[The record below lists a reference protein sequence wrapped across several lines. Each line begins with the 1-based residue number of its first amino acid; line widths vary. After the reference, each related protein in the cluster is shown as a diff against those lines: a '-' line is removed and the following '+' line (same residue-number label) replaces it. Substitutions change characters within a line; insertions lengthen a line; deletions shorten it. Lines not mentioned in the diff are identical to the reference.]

1 MQVSEICGVLKEKIK
16 RTKDIQ
22 SFRFKLDED
31 IDFLPGQFM
40 EVVFDKEEKDLKHF
54 LSFSSSPTESYIE
67 FTKRLSESKFSQR
80 LKEMNSE
87 QEVAFRFSFGKCVF
101 KEEYEKIGFI
111 IEGIGI
117 TSVIS
122 MLEYIEDKNLNTD
135 VLLIYTNCSFSETTF
150 KPELD
155 DWSNSL
161 NLRIIHVLE
170 KPVKGLN
177 FVKGR
182 MDFDFLSRYKEELE
196 FRINF
201 VFGSPKMVEA
211 IADLL
216 TQISIDKG
224 RVKKEEFIGY

>member
-1 MQVSEICGVLKEKIK
+1 MQVSEIYGVLKEKIK

-31 IDFLPGQFM
+31 IDFLLGQFM

-54 LSFSSSPTESYIE
+54 LSFSSSPTKSYIE
-67 FTKRLSESKFSQR
+67 FTKRLSESKFSQK
-80 LKEMNSE
+80 LKEMKLG
-87 QEVAFRFSFGKCVF
+87 QKVAFRFPFGKCVF
-101 KEEYEKIGFI
+101 KDEYEKIGFI
-111 IEGIGI
+111 IGGIGI
-117 TSVIS
+117 TPVIS

-135 VLLIYTNCSFSETTF
+135 VLLIYTNRSFPEITF

-161 NLRIIHVLE
+161 NLRIIHVIE
-170 KPVKGLN
+170 EPVEGLN

-182 MDFDFLSRYKEELE
+182 IDFGLLSRHKDELG

-201 VFGSPKMVEA
+201 VFGPPKMVEA

-216 TQISIDKG
+216 TQIGIDKE
-224 RVKKEEFIGY
+224 RVKREEFIGY